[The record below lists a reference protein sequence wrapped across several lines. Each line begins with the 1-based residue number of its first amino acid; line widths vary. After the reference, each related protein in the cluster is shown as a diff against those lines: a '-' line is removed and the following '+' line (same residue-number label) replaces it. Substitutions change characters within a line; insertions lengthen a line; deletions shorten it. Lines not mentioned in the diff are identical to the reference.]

1 MASLNKVLLMGNLTR
16 EPSLRHTPNGMAVC
30 DLGLA
35 INRRFTGGNNEQR
48 DETCFVDVVVWG
60 KQAES
65 SGRYLEKGSAVFVEG
80 RLQFDQWQDRESGQN
95 RSKLRVVAERV
106 QFMSSRNSAST
117 ESGDNSNGY
126 NNQYN
131 QQAQKPQQQP
141 ATNNQF
147 ANNNNQAN
155 QQSAPQPQ
163 APASNNSGPFGNQN
177 FATNGGAP
185 AMPDVF
191 DSSDIEDDIPF

>member
-35 INRRFTGGNNEQR
+35 INRRFTGSNNEQR

-80 RLQFDQWQDRESGQN
+80 RLQFDQWQDRETGQN

-106 QFMSSRNSAST
+106 QFMSSRNNANN
-117 ESGDNSNGY
+117 GDYS
-126 NNQYN
+126 NNQFSQ
-131 QQAQKPQQQP
+131 QQAP
-141 ATNNQF
+141 ANNNQF
-147 ANNNNQAN
+147 ASNNQAN
-155 QQSAPQPQ
+155 NGFNQGANPQQGQ
-163 APASNNSGPFGNQN
+163 APVNQNAGPFGNQN

>member
-35 INRRFTGGNNEQR
+35 INRRFTGSNNEQR

-80 RLQFDQWQDRESGQN
+80 RLQLDQWQDRETGQN
-95 RSKLRVVAERV
+95 RSRLRVVAERV
-106 QFMSSRNSAST
+106 QFMNNRNSATNTQYDSQNQN
-117 ESGDNSNGY
+117 SGI
-126 NNQYN
+126 
-131 QQAQKPQQQP
+131 
-141 ATNNQF
+141 NNQF
-147 ANNNNQAN
+147 ANQNNNSFGQQQN
-155 QQSAPQPQ
+155 QQSVQNQ
-163 APASNNSGPFGNQN
+163 GQTAPANNAGPFGNQN